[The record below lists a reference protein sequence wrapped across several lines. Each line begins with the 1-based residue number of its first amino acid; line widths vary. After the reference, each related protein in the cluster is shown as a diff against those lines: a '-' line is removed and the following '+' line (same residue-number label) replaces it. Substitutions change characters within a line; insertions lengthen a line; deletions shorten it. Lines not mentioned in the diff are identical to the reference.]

1 MICDVNICTLLI
13 CAQLTDANFYNVC
26 VWAAVASQS
35 MDLTC
40 MDWEGGEGSRQ
51 SGWWRSDTETLPV
64 VAAAAGAQTQHDDKH

>member
-1 MICDVNICTLLI
+1 MGAIRRKKATGNLMICDVNICTLLI

-40 MDWEGGEGSRQ
+40 MD
-51 SGWWRSDTETLPV
+51 
-64 VAAAAGAQTQHDDKH
+64 